1 MAKPITLISAAAA
14 AIVLTVAAVGCSGR
28 IAAHASDGDRMVTLE
43 SGGMQ
48 RQYLI
53 HEPASS
59 PSGKRPAVLVFHGG
73 GGTAD
78 YMATR
83 TGFDSLS
90 DTAGFVAVYPVGYD
104 KSWNDGR
111 GADTSAGAKNIDDV
125 GFVSAIIDRI
135 IGDNNVDP
143 GRVYAT
149 GLSNGAMFTE
159 DLGCRLSAKIAAIAP
174 VAGPMPTAD
183 VSACTPT
190 HPMPVL
196 EIHGTT
202 DPIVPYDGGVVR
214 VTSGRRGPGTSPVLS
229 VDATQ
234 QLWRTKDACGPVTTA
249 ALPNVANDGTT
260 VTTTVASCANAG
272 HVELYSI
279 ADGGHT
285 WPDGPQYLPA
295 AIVGKVSHQFN
306 ATDVIWHFFA
316 GG

>member
-1 MAKPITLISAAAA
+1 MVKPILAAAA
-14 AIVLTVAAVGCSGR
+14 AIALIAAVGGCNGR
-28 IAAHASDGDRMVTLE
+28 AAAHAIDYTVTVE
-43 SGGMQ
+43 SVGMQ

-53 HEPASS
+53 HEPASD
-59 PSGKRPAVLVFHGG
+59 PGAKRPAVLVFHGG

-78 YMATR
+78 YMAAK

-90 DTAGFVAVYPVGYD
+90 DAAGFVAVYPVGYD

-111 GADTSAGAKNIDDV
+111 GADTAAGAKNIDDI
-125 GFVSAIIDRI
+125 GFVSMIIDRI
-135 IGDNNVDP
+135 VADNAVDP

-159 DLGCRLSAKIAAIAP
+159 DLGCRLSGKIAAIAA

-183 VSACTPT
+183 ASVCTPT
-190 HPMPVL
+190 HPMSVL

-234 QLWRTKDACGPVTTA
+234 QLWRDKNACGPVTTSV
-249 ALPNVANDGTT
+249 LPNTADDGTT
-260 VTTTVASCANAG
+260 VTTTVASCANG
-272 HVELYSI
+272 SRVELYSI

-285 WPDGPQYLPA
+285 WPDGPQYLPV
-295 AIVGKVSHQFN
+295 AIVGKVSHQFD
-306 ATDVIWHFFA
+306 ASDVIWHFFA
-316 GG
+316 GD